1 MAEPRGASARIAAR
15 GFEARDHARR
25 PAGPPG
31 RWLGFFPAL
40 TLAVFL
46 APIATGLLGTLLPS
60 FGILP
65 ALGGTRLSIDAWRSL
80 IAAPGTATALR
91 LTISTGIAATI
102 LSLLLTLAFCASFQG
117 TRLFLHTQRLL
128 APLLAI
134 PHAAFAIGIAF
145 LLAPSGWIARLLS
158 PWLTGWARPPDLAL
172 VQDPWGVAMTFALV
186 AKEVPFLLLM
196 TLAALSLTPAERV
209 LRLARTMGY
218 GRISAWLKFIL
229 PLIYPQIRL
238 PLLAVLA
245 YSLSTVEVALILG
258 PTTPPPLAPLVLRW
272 FSDADLALRFQ
283 AAAGAVLQ
291 LMVVAGAIAAWWLA
305 ECALAPLG
313 VRWIEAGRRGG
324 SGLLWRAATGL
335 ATGVLMFAAL
345 ATIAALGMWAFA
357 DRWRFPDALP
367 ASWTLRTVER
377 ASSSLGDPLLTTLIA
392 ALAATLIALVLVLG
406 CLEHG
411 AARRIQVTRRALAVI
426 YLPLLVPQIGFLFGV
441 QILLLLT
448 GLDGTWPALVAAH
461 LLFVLP
467 YVFLSLS
474 EPYRALDPRYAQ
486 TAACLGRSRLFVFAA
501 IKLPMLL
508 RPILAAAA
516 VGFAVSVG
524 QYLPTIFAGAGRL
537 TTLTTEAIALASGA
551 DQRVAAVYAF
561 IQATLPM
568 CGFMLALL
576 VPRFLYRH
584 RRGMHVA

>member
-1 MAEPRGASARIAAR
+1 MVEPRGAAAQSAADNLRERGTRQRRTAR
-15 GFEARDHARR
+15 
-25 PAGPPG
+25 PG
-31 RWLGFFPAL
+31 GWLGIFPAL

-46 APIATGLLGTLLPS
+46 APIAAGLLGTVLPA

-65 ALGGTRLSIDAWRSL
+65 ALGGTEASLDAWRSL
-80 IAAPGTATALR
+80 LATPGLATAVR
-91 LTISTGIAATI
+91 LTITTGIAATT

-117 TRLFLHTQRLL
+117 TRLFQSIQRLL

-145 LLAPSGWIARLLS
+145 LFAPSGWIARLIS

-172 VQDPWGVAMTFALV
+172 IQDPFGIAMTLALV

-196 TLAALSLTPAERV
+196 TLAALGQTPANRM
-209 LRLARTMGY
+209 LGLGRTMGY
-218 GRISAWLKFIL
+218 GRVAAWLKFVL
-229 PLIYPQIRL
+229 PLVYPQIRL
-238 PLLAVLA
+238 PLFAVLA
-245 YSLSTVEVALILG
+245 YSLSTVEVAIILG

-272 FSDADLALRFQ
+272 FVDPDLALRFQ
-283 AAAGAVLQ
+283 AAAGAILQ
-291 LMVVAGAIAAWWLA
+291 LGIVAATIAAWSLA
-305 ECALAPLG
+305 ERAAIPLG
-313 VRWIEAGRRGG
+313 VRWIEAGARGG
-324 SGLLWRAATGL
+324 SGRIWRAASGL
-335 ATGVLMFAAL
+335 GMAILMLAAL
-345 ATIAALGMWAFA
+345 ATMAALAIWTFA
-357 DRWRFPDALP
+357 ERWRFPDALP
-367 ASWTLRTVER
+367 VSWTLRTIER
-377 ASSSLGDPLLTTLIA
+377 AGRSLGDPLLTTLLA
-392 ALAATLIALVLVLG
+392 AAAATLIALGLVIG
-406 CLEHG
+406 CLEHE
-411 AARRIQVTRRALAVI
+411 ARARIQLTQRALALI
-426 YLPLLVPQIGFLFGV
+426 YVPLLVPQIGFLFGV

-448 GLDGTWPALVAAH
+448 RLDGTWPALIAAH

-467 YVFLSLS
+467 YVFLSLG
-474 EPYRALDPRYAQ
+474 EPYRALDPRYAE

-561 IQATLPM
+561 IQGLLPM
-568 CGFMLALL
+568 CGFTLALL
-576 VPRFLYRH
+576 VPRLLYRH
-584 RRGMHVA
+584 RRGMAVG